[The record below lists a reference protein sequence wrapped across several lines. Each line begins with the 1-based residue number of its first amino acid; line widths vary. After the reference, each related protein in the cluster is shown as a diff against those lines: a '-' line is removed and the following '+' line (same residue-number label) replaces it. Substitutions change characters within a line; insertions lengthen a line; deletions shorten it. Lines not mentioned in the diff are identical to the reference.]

1 MILGIDE
8 VGRGPW
14 AGPLVVGAV
23 VLGDAVI
30 EGLNDSKKL
39 TARRRELLA
48 AEIYQHAAAV
58 SLGWVSAR
66 ELDSIGMSAA
76 LVLATKRAV
85 AAIQASYHQIII
97 DGTIN
102 FLAGTT
108 KGAYVTT
115 MPKAD
120 GLVPAVSAAS
130 IVAKVARDAYMR
142 ELIHALP
149 EYGFEKHAGYGTALH
164 RQAIADHGVTI
175 EHRLSFKPL
184 QGQTVRQKRGATA
197 HADGAAAERLVAA
210 AYEADGWSVIAR
222 NWKTRWCEI
231 DLVVERAGRVRCLE
245 VKYSRVAD
253 RAAPL
258 DRVSPSYCATRLK
271 AASAYAAMHGLS
283 DIEMYVVPVSGLPA
297 QLGTALLLGQSPFN

>member
-30 EGLNDSKKL
+30 DGLNDSKKL

-58 SLGWVSAR
+58 ALGWVSAR

-85 AAIQASYHQIII
+85 AAIQVPYHQIII

-142 ELIHALP
+142 ELMHALP
-149 EYGFEKHAGYGTALH
+149 EFGFEKHAGYGTALH
-164 RQAIADHGVTI
+164 RQAIEDHGVTI

-184 QGQTVRQKRGATA
+184 HGQTVRQKRGATA
-197 HADGAAAERLVAA
+197 HADGAAAEQLVAT

-222 NWKTRWCEI
+222 NWRTKWSEI
-231 DLVVERAGRVRCLE
+231 DLIVKRAGTVRCLE

-253 RAAPL
+253 SAKPL
-258 DRVSPSYCATRLK
+258 ERVSPSYCETRLK
-271 AASAYAAMHGLS
+271 AARAYAAMHGLS
-283 DIEMYVVPVSGLPA
+283 HVEMFVVPVSGEPA
-297 QLGTALLLGQSPFN
+297 QLGTPLLLGQSPFN